1 MEVLA
6 IIWLTTTASL
16 IIICI
21 MLAFAN
27 ACGEA
32 AGEEGI
38 Y

>member
-21 MLAFAN
+21 MLAFAS

-32 AGEEGI
+32 VGEEGI

>member
-21 MLAFAN
+21 MFAFAN

-32 AGEEGI
+32 TGEEGD